1 MGLADHDRPLP
12 VGLVAGHGR
21 FPLAFALKARDL
33 GVPVLCAGISEEAD
47 PALAKICDG
56 FFWTGI
62 ARMGRVMSRFK
73 RAGVQRAVMAGKIRK
88 SRWLY
93 RPWKWLT
100 LVPDLRTIQWWFF
113 RNRGDNQDDS
123 LLLSVIHE
131 FAREGIAVDSALTL
145 CPELLVS
152 PGILTRRAPNS
163 ADLRDI
169 SFGWDLAK
177 RMGDLDVGQSVAVK
191 ERAVLAVEAVE
202 GTDQAI
208 LRAGTLCQ
216 AGGFVVVKVAKPRQD
231 MRFDVPTIGTDTVET
246 LKRAGGRVLAIEA
259 GKTIVL
265 DQPETIALAD
275 RYGLIIV
282 SIREP

>member
-1 MGLADHDRPLP
+1 MGLADHDRPPP

-152 PGILTRRAPNS
+152 PGILTRRAPSS

-169 SFGWDLAK
+169 AFGWGLAK

-265 DQPETIALAD
+265 DQQETIALAD